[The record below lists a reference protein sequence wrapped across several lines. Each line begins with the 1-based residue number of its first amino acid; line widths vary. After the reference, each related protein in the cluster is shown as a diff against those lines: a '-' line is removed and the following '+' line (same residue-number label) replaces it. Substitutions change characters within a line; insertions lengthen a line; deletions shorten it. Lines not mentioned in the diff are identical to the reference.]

1 MIDTLRSQASVRRL
15 LPVLVALG
23 FLAITLGLLARPA
36 SATAQAGKVKPHR
49 GCSLRTL
56 RGSFGGVQTGT
67 TTATGPIAIQ
77 TLGTFFGN
85 GHATARVTSMTKT
98 RGPVSFTDTATYTLN
113 RNCSGTLTA
122 RRSTGQTVH
131 FRMTVTQSGRTMYLL
146 ETDPGAVV
154 TGTFEH
160 V

>member
-1 MIDTLRSQASVRRL
+1 MMDTVRSQASMRRL
-15 LPVLVALG
+15 LPVLIAVG
-23 FLAITLGLLARPA
+23 VLATTLGLLARPA
-36 SATAQAGKVKPHR
+36 SATARTGRLKPHG

-56 RGSFGGVQTGT
+56 RGSFGGVQTGS

-85 GHATARVTSMTKT
+85 GHAIARVTSMTKDH
-98 RGPVSFTDTATYTLN
+98 GPVRFTDTATYTLN

-154 TGTFEH
+154 TDTFEH
-160 V
+160 I

>member
-1 MIDTLRSQASVRRL
+1 MTSTLRNQVSRRRL
-15 LPVLVALG
+15 LALLMAVG
-23 FLAITLGLLARPA
+23 ALALTVGLLARPA
-36 SATAQAGKVKPHR
+36 SATTHAEVAKQRG

-56 RGSFGGVQTGT
+56 QGSFGGVQTGT
-67 TTATGPIAIQ
+67 TTATGPIAIE
-77 TLGTFFGN
+77 TLGTFYGN
-85 GHATARVTSMTKT
+85 GHATARVTLMTKT
-98 RGPVSFTDTATYTLN
+98 QGPVYFTDTATYTLN

-131 FRMTVTQSGRTMYLL
+131 FRMTVTQSGRSMYLL